1 MKTLSI
7 SQVSDLTGLTAATIR
22 FYESKGLINPI
33 SRKGLT
39 RMYSPDV
46 LTHLSLIILAKQAQF
61 SLDEIVGI
69 LGKLA
74 EKGIERP
81 LLRSKID
88 EIDQK
93 IQELQK
99 LKQGLIHV
107 EQCTAENHL
116 QCPKFQKILSVS
128 LKHNIAKLTK
138 NTP

>member
-7 SQVSDLTGLTAATIR
+7 SQVSKLTGLTSATIR
-22 FYESKGLINPI
+22 FYESKGLIQPI
-33 SRKGLT
+33 GRKGLT
-39 RMYSPDV
+39 RLYAPEV

-61 SLDEIVGI
+61 SLDEIAEM
-69 LGKLA
+69 LNHLP

-81 LLRSKID
+81 ILREKID

-99 LKQGLIHV
+99 LKQGLQHI
-107 EQCTAENHL
+107 EQCPSENHL

-128 LKHNIAKLTK
+128 LKQNIAKLSK
-138 NTP
+138 KLA